1 MQMRKTNP
9 AGLCPTVLASLTLS
23 RRAALLAALTSLGS
37 LSIGAPA
44 IAKTKAWPAKP
55 VRLVTFGPP
64 GASPD
69 LAARIWS
76 EKLSAHWRQPVVVDN
91 KPGGDGVIAVQAML
105 AAKDGH
111 TLFFG
116 PNFIYTALHNTNHEI
131 AIRPR
136 DEMVPIC
143 ATNID
148 FIAVAVSPKLPVSS
162 LAELK
167 GYAKAHPGTLNW
179 YAPSGSSL
187 WFRLSDFF
195 HTTDARTLSVPYR
208 GAPQAIIDLSADRL
222 HVVMMPLAPLVSQA
236 EAGTVRLIA
245 TMGSR
250 RPAAVPAIPTAAE
263 QGMPEMTIDGV
274 FGLYAPKTTL
284 GELMDQI
291 GADVHAVAAEH
302 GLSERFER
310 IGQSLRPLSKAQFT
324 AELLRYEQS
333 TADLVRKYKAKAN

>member
-23 RRAALLAALTSLGS
+23 RRAALLGALTSLGG

-116 PNFIYTALHNTNHEI
+116 PNFI
-131 AIRPR
+131 
-136 DEMVPIC
+136 
-143 ATNID
+143 
-148 FIAVAVSPKLPVSS
+148 
-162 LAELK
+162 
-167 GYAKAHPGTLNW
+167 
-179 YAPSGSSL
+179 
-187 WFRLSDFF
+187 
-195 HTTDARTLSVPYR
+195 
-208 GAPQAIIDLSADRL
+208 
-222 HVVMMPLAPLVSQA
+222 
-236 EAGTVRLIA
+236 
-245 TMGSR
+245 
-250 RPAAVPAIPTAAE
+250 
-263 QGMPEMTIDGV
+263 
-274 FGLYAPKTTL
+274 
-284 GELMDQI
+284 
-291 GADVHAVAAEH
+291 
-302 GLSERFER
+302 
-310 IGQSLRPLSKAQFT
+310 
-324 AELLRYEQS
+324 
-333 TADLVRKYKAKAN
+333 